1 MTRVEKLEQEIE
13 SLTPEE
19 AAEFRAWFLEHDW
32 KTWDRQL
39 ERDVKAGKLDAIAR
53 DALEDYEAGRT
64 KEL

>member
-1 MTRVEKLEQEIE
+1 MKKLERLEREIE

-19 AAEFRAWFLEHDW
+19 AAEFRAWFLERDW
-32 KTWDRQL
+32 LEWDRQL

-64 KEL
+64 QEL